1 MTGNRQAFTTEEFKG
16 RVARVQQAMSE
27 QGVDVLLLH
36 SPENIYYLTGHQTS
50 GYFAYQ
56 SVILGQTGDPQLL
69 LRFLEKGNVDEYS
82 WLSDAATWKEG
93 DDPVGKTLAIVRAFD
108 CAGKTVGLEKRC
120 WFLTS
125 AYADAITSGLADAT
139 IVDASLLVD
148 RVRVLKS
155 SAEVGYI
162 RRAAQIAEIE
172 QQVAFATIC
181 DGATEAQV
189 AAAVFAAG
197 VNAGCEYTGLPHHIM
212 SGYRYNVCHAN
223 WSPKIVRRGELVMFE
238 LYGCLERYHATQ
250 MRTVAIGEASDEVKR
265 AADIVIAAQDAGIA
279 AMKPGA
285 SAREVDALV
294 RQPIRKIRPEYYNR
308 TGYSTGIGFPPKT
321 AEWEALDFNEQLDWE
336 LKEGMAFHML
346 ALASG
351 FGISETVVVT
361 SNGVERLTGSNR
373 RELLIK

>member
-1 MTGNRQAFTTEEFKG
+1 MTGNRQAFTTEEFHG
-16 RVARVQQAMSE
+16 RVARVQKAMSE
-27 QGVDVLLLH
+27 QGVDVLLVH

-56 SVILGQTGDPQLL
+56 TVILGQEGDPQLL

-82 WLSDAATWKEG
+82 WLDDAATWKEG
-93 DDPVGKTLAIVRAFD
+93 DDQVEKTLAIVRSFG
-108 CAGKTVGLEKRC
+108 CTGKKVGLEKRC

-125 AYADAITSGLADAT
+125 AHADAITAGLGDAT

-155 SAEVGYI
+155 PAEVGYI

-223 WSPKIVRRGELVMFE
+223 WSPKIIRRAELVMFE
-238 LYGCLERYHATQ
+238 LYGCVERYHATQ
-250 MRTVAIGEASDEVKR
+250 MRTVAIGEASDEVRR
-265 AADIVIAAQDAGIA
+265 AAEIVVAAQDAGIA

-294 RQPIRKIRPEYYNR
+294 RRPIRKIRPEYYNR

-321 AEWEALDFNEQLDWE
+321 AEWEALDFNEQEDWE